1 VTVALSALETL
12 RLRLPSREQAR
23 LLFLAILVP
32 VNFWALVIFLQELP
46 AYILRMNAWD
56 ITGILAYVLTIAL
69 LDSLILL
76 FFVTVIMAL
85 LPVSFRKHHYT
96 TAGTLIAYLTIFWLV
111 LIQYQDTIGARLP
124 IVQQRWF
131 IWVWLAALL
140 TGISAAAYLLSRS
153 EKLDLWVRAFVD
165 RLSLLSTVYLFLNLA
180 GLLVV
185 LGRNLSAGIG

>member
-1 VTVALSALETL
+1 MALSALETL
-12 RLRLPSREQAR
+12 RLRLPSREQVR

-69 LDSLILL
+69 ADSLILL
-76 FFVTVIMAL
+76 FFITVIMLL

-124 IVQQRWF
+124 IVQQHWF

-140 TGISAAAYLLSRS
+140 TGISAAAYLLTRS
-153 EKLDLWVRAFVD
+153 EKLEQLVRAFVD
-165 RLSLLSTVYLFLNLA
+165 RLSLLSTLYLFLNLA

>member
-1 VTVALSALETL
+1 MTVALSALETL

-69 LDSLILL
+69 ADSLILL
-76 FFVTVIMAL
+76 FFAMVIMLL